1 MIFRT
6 KTLETIYLKA
16 DAAILLI
23 SLFKLSLNPPRWEMH
38 GKGAALAQLAVN
50 VQLRPVALQG
60 VFDDGQ
66 AQAGA
71 TGFARAA
78 AVDAVE
84 ALGQPRQVST

>member
-6 KTLETIYLKA
+6 KNLKTIYLKA

-23 SLFKLSLNPPRWEMH
+23 SALKLSLNPPRREMH

-60 VFDDGQ
+60 RV
-66 AQAGA
+66 
-71 TGFARAA
+71 
-78 AVDAVE
+78 
-84 ALGQPRQVST
+84 